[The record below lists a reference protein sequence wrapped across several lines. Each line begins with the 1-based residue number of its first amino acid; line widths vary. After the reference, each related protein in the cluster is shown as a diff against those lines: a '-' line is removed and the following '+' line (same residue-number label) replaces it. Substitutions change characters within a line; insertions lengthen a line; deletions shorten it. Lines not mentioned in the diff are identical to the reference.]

1 MSLRQASTRIDI
13 CSRHASE
20 AIALLARIGLA
31 FTFWLSGQTKIEG
44 LVLDPLGLQVQW
56 GWPRVSESALE
67 LFRNEYALPLLPP
80 DWAAWMAATAEHVLP
95 LMLILGLGTRVAALG
110 VLGMTLVIQLFV
122 YPLAFPTHA
131 LWAACALAL
140 LVHGGGRLALDR
152 PLGRRFA
159 RKGA

>member
-1 MSLRQASTRIDI
+1 MSLRQASTRIDLF
-13 CSRHASE
+13 SRHTSE

-56 GWPRVSESALE
+56 GWPHVSESALE
-67 LFRNEYALPLLPP
+67 LFRSEYALPLLPP
-80 DWAAWMAATAEHVLP
+80 DWAALMAATAEHVLP

-152 PLGRRFA
+152 PLARRFG

>member
-1 MSLRQASTRIDI
+1 MSLRQASTRIDLS
-13 CSRHASE
+13 SRHASE

-56 GWPRVSESALE
+56 GWPHVSESALE
-67 LFRNEYALPLLPP
+67 LFRSEYALPLLPP
-80 DWAAWMAATAEHVLP
+80 DWAALMAATAEHVLP

-131 LWAACALAL
+131 LWAGCALAL

-152 PLGRRFA
+152 PLARRFA

>member
-1 MSLRQASTRIDI
+1 MSLRQASTRIDLS
-13 CSRHASE
+13 SRHASE

-56 GWPRVSESALE
+56 GWPHVSESALE
-67 LFRNEYALPLLPP
+67 LFRSEYALPLLPP
-80 DWAAWMAATAEHVLP
+80 EWAALMAATAEHVLP
-95 LMLILGLGTRVAALG
+95 LMLVLGLGTRVAALG

-152 PLGRRFA
+152 PLARRFA

>member
-56 GWPRVSESALE
+56 GWPHISESALE
-67 LFRNEYALPLLPP
+67 RVRSEYAVPPLPP
-80 DWAAWMAATAEHVLP
+80 DWAALMAATAEHVLP

-131 LWAACALAL
+131 LWAASALAL

-152 PLGRRFA
+152 PLARRFA

>member
-1 MSLRQASTRIDI
+1 MSQRQASTRIDL
-13 CSRHASE
+13 SSQQASD

-31 FTFWLSGQTKIEG
+31 FTLWLSGQTKIEG

>member
-1 MSLRQASTRIDI
+1 MSLRQASTHIDLS
-13 CSRHASE
+13 SRHASE

-67 LFRNEYALPLLPP
+67 LFRSEYALPLLPP
-80 DWAAWMAATAEHVLP
+80 DWAALMAATAEHVLP

-152 PLGRRFA
+152 PLARRFG